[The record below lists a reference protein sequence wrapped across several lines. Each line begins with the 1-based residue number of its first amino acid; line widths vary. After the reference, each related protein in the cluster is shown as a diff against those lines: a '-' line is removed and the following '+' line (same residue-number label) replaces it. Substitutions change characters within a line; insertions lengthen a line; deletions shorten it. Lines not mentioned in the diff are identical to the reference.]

1 MFNVGDKMQFPTWRK
16 LMNKA
21 LELSSEGYGVEV
33 IGFNDMSENILT
45 ITAVPEGETCETK

>member
-1 MFNVGDKMQFPTWRK
+1 MKIGDKIKFSTWRK

-21 LELSSEGYGVEV
+21 LELSAEGYGVEV

-45 ITAVPEGETCETK
+45 ITAVPEGETCETN